1 MTAAAVPDS
10 AASRA
15 GVQRTTE
22 THCPY
27 CSLQCGMSV
36 TAGDRPATL
45 VPLDFPTNRGGL
57 CSKGWSSVELLD
69 HPERL
74 LHPLV
79 RAVPGDR
86 TSPLVEST
94 WDTALDRLVGAI
106 RRTQRTHG
114 RDAVG
119 CFGGGSLTN
128 EQAYQFGKFARVALR
143 TSAIDYNGRFC
154 MSSAAGAANRA
165 FGLDRGMPF
174 PLSDVAEADVVVLVG
189 SNPADTMPPA
199 MQYFDAGRERGAEH
213 VVVDPRRTATARNA
227 ALHLQPLPGTDLAL
241 ANGLLHIALAE
252 GLVDEEYVA
261 ARTTGFDDVRAGVAA
276 YWPDR
281 VERLTG
287 VPVADQRRTVFAL
300 ARAERAI
307 VLTARGAEQHRSGTD
322 TASAW
327 INLALALGLPGRPG
341 SGWGTV
347 TGQGNGQGGREHGQ
361 KADQLPGY
369 RSLRD
374 PAARAHVAA
383 VWGVDPDELPMP
395 GKSAFEMLD
404 ALGTDGGVRTLLVLA
419 SNVAVSAP
427 DARRVVS
434 RLRDLDFLAV
444 SDFFL
449 SETAELADVVLPS
462 AMWAEEAGTM
472 TNLEGRVIRRRRAL
486 DPPAGVPDDL
496 QLLADAR
503 RPARRG
509 APVQRRPRDGVRGA
523 APGQRRGNGRLLRD
537 QLRTGS
543 TPSRA
548 SSGRAR
554 RRRPAPRSTPAR
566 RGCSPSAS
574 PPPTAGRGSSAS
586 STWRPTSAPTP
597 STPSCSPPGG
607 CWRSTSRARRPAAR
621 AACRSSRPPRARS
634 CTPTSPAASASS
646 PATSSSWPPGA
657 AGRGSTRMVTD
668 AIRPDVVFA
677 PFHWGGGSSA
687 NALTDAGALDPT
699 SGMPA
704 FKVCAVAV
712 TRVSGPAR
720 AHRAAPDAAQPLPR
734 PHARRA
740 TPEPRTPTRSRPGT
754 PRSTRVKSTPRFLQ
768 GVYPITGEGLAKPG
782 PVDAALR
789 YTVPSGLTA
798 QALYFRG
805 GNSTGELV
813 YVLLL
818 RDGEPMR
825 WFPIGA
831 RGDVHVPLRV
841 VEDLPGGTVV
851 ELHAAAPEGVTGELV
866 VDLGLVEV

>member
-1 MTAAAVPDS
+1 VS
-10 AASRA
+10 AAPSLPVPQT
-15 GVQRTTE
+15 GVRTTR

-27 CSLQCGMSV
+27 CSLQCGV
-36 TAGDRPATL
+36 ALTAGDRPATL

-57 CSKGWSSVELLD
+57 CSKGWSAPELLD

-74 LHPLV
+74 TRPLV
-79 RAVPGDR
+79 RAVAGDR
-86 TSPLVEST
+86 GSPLVEST
-94 WDTALDRLVGAI
+94 WDEALDRVVAAI
-106 RRTQRTHG
+106 EHTQARYG

-165 FGLDRGMPF
+165 FGIDRGLPF

-199 MQYFDAGRERGAEH
+199 MQWFDEGRARGAQH

-241 ANGLLHIALAE
+241 ANGLLHIAIAE

-261 ARTTGFDDVRAGVAA
+261 ARTTGFDAVREGVTG

-300 ARAERAI
+300 ARAGKAM

-322 TASAW
+322 TAQAW

-341 SGWGTV
+341 SGYGTV

-369 RSLRD
+369 RSLAD

-383 VWGVDPDELPMP
+383 VWGIDPGELPVP
-395 GKSAFEMLD
+395 GTSAFELLD
-404 ALGTDGGVRTLLVLA
+404 ALGTDGGVRALLVLA

-427 DARRVVS
+427 DARRVVR
-434 RLRDLDFLAV
+434 RLGDLDFLAV

-462 AMWAEEAGTM
+462 AMWAEEDGTM

-486 DPPAGVPDDL
+486 LPPDQARDDL
-496 QLLADAR
+496 ALLADLAAR
-503 RPARRG
+503 LGHAERFSADPETVFAELGRASAGGRADYAG
-509 APVQRRPRDGVRGA
+509 ISYERIDAEDGVFWPCP
-523 APGQRRGNGRLLRD
+523 APDHPGTPRLFADRFA
-537 QLRTGS
+537 
-543 TPSRA
+543 TPD
-548 SSGRAR
+548 GRAR
-554 RRRPAPRSTPAR
+554 LVRVEHVGAHEPPDDEYPYVLTTGRVLAQYQSGTQTRRTRSLQLV
-566 RGCSPSAS
+566 
-574 PPPTAGRGSSAS
+574 
-586 STWRPTSAPTP
+586 APTP
-597 STPSCSPPGG
+597 RAEVHPDLARRLGIAQDDVVELATRRG
-607 CWRSTSRARRPAAR
+607 RARFHAQ
-621 AACRSSRPPRARS
+621 
-634 CTPTSPAASASS
+634 
-646 PATSSSWPPGA
+646 
-657 AGRGSTRMVTD
+657 VTD

-687 NALTDAGALDPT
+687 NALTDPALDPV
-699 SGMPA
+699 SRMPA
-704 FKVCAVAV
+704 FKTCAVAV
-712 TRVSGPAR
+712 TRVSGPDELIP
-720 AHRAAPDAAQPLPR
+720 APHPRTQPR
-734 PHARRA
+734 PAPHAA
-740 TPEPRTPTRSRPGT
+740 TPTATPRPPTRT
-754 PRSTRVKSTPRFLQ
+754 RSTRVKSTPRFLQ
-768 GVYPITGEGLAKPG
+768 GVFPITGEGLAKPG

-789 YTVPSGLTA
+789 YTVPAGASA

-805 GNSTGELV
+805 GNSTAELV
-813 YVLLL
+813 YVLLV

-831 RGDVHVPLRV
+831 KGDVHVPLRV

>member
-1 MTAAAVPDS
+1 
-10 AASRA
+10 
-15 GVQRTTE
+15 
-22 THCPY
+22 
-27 CSLQCGMSV
+27 MSV

-74 LHPLV
+74 LRPLV

-86 TSPLVEST
+86 SSPLVEAD
-94 WDTALDRLVGAI
+94 WEEALQRVVGAI

-165 FGLDRGMPF
+165 FGIDRGMPF
-174 PLSDVAEADVVVLVG
+174 PLADLAEADVVVLVG

-199 MQYFDAGRERGAEH
+199 MQYFDTGRERGAEH

-241 ANGLLHIALAE
+241 ANGLLHIALTE
-252 GLVDEEYVA
+252 GLVDDAYVA
-261 ARTTGFDDVRAGVAA
+261 ARTTGFDEVRAGVAA

-281 VERLTG
+281 VERITG

-322 TASAW
+322 TTTAW

-341 SGWGTV
+341 SGYGTV

-369 RSLRD
+369 RSLAD

-383 VWGVDPDELPMP
+383 VWGVDPDDLPMP
-395 GKSAFEMLD
+395 GKSAFELLD

-434 RLRDLDFLAV
+434 RLRDLDFLVV

-496 QLLADAR
+496 RLLADLAAR
-503 RPARRG
+503 LGSGHLFSGDPET
-509 APVQRRPRDGVRGA
+509 VFTE
-523 APGQRRGNGRLLRD
+523 LR
-537 QLRTGS
+537 
-543 TPSRA
+543 RA
-548 SSGRAR
+548 SAGGTADYAGISYDRIDAEQGVFWPCPDETHPGTPRLFAERFATPDGRAR
-554 RRRPAPRSTPAR
+554 FVRVEHVEAHERPDADYPYVLTTGRVLAQYQSGTQTRRSRSLQLV
-566 RGCSPSAS
+566 
-574 PPPTAGRGSSAS
+574 
-586 STWRPTSAPTP
+586 APTP
-597 STPSCSPPGG
+597 RAELHPDLARTLGIASDDVVELVTRRG
-607 CWRSTSRARRPAAR
+607 RARFHAL
-621 AACRSSRPPRARS
+621 
-634 CTPTSPAASASS
+634 
-646 PATSSSWPPGA
+646 
-657 AGRGSTRMVTD
+657 VTD

-687 NALTDAGALDPT
+687 NALTDADALDPT
-699 SGMPA
+699 SKMPA

-712 TRVSGPAR
+712 TRVGGPAEHIEPP
-720 AHRAAPDAAQPLPR
+720 AGETQPRPR
-734 PHARRA
+734 PHTPRT
-740 TPEPRTPTRSRPGT
+740 TPEPRTPTRSRSGSPERPGT
-754 PRSTRVKSTPRFLQ
+754 ARSPRVKSTPRFLQ

-782 PVDAALR
+782 PLDPALK
-789 YTVPSGLTA
+789 YTVPSGLAA

-831 RGDVHVPLRV
+831 KGDVHVPLRV